1 MVRHSPTV
9 NSNCWWL
16 RETLNRSSLSMNIKF
31 QSSPRL
37 RILWS
42 MHRKM
47 SMHYMEVAGLK
58 LENSGHVGT
67 SQSCQ
72 GILMSLD
79 FQSPTELI
87 KTSQLTRIHKD
98 LDLLMSRVCT
108 ESGDEPKMRLIGND
122 NTQLRGM
129 PLMIRV
135 MTIIISW
142 TFRHFQSEVTGT
154 SILTWSVIIVWLVAY
169 PYFFRR
175 LSVLW
180 QLSVVVHCP
189 VSELIMII
197 L

>member
-1 MVRHSPTV
+1 
-9 NSNCWWL
+9 
-16 RETLNRSSLSMNIKF
+16 
-31 QSSPRL
+31 
-37 RILWS
+37 

-142 TFRHFQSEVTGT
+142 TVRHFQSEVTGT
-154 SILTWSVIIVWLVAY
+154 SILTWSVIIV
-169 PYFFRR
+169 
-175 LSVLW
+175 
-180 QLSVVVHCP
+180 
-189 VSELIMII
+189 
-197 L
+197 